1 MEISESQPGAKALK
15 LYTDLKIKK
24 YSLYQVKTGVW
35 LTSLCMACIQKQL
48 GDNSLEW
55 QWCEGGIPVR

>member
-24 YSLYQVKTGVW
+24 YSLHQVKTGV
-35 LTSLCMACIQKQL
+35 
-48 GDNSLEW
+48 
-55 QWCEGGIPVR
+55 